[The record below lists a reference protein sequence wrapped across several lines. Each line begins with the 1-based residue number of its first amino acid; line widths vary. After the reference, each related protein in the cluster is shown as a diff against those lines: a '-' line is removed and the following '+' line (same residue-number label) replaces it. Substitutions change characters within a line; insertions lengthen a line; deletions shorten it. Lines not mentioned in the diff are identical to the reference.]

1 MLPFL
6 PVLKSIPILSQVG
19 NIRLTRWFGLS
30 SLLLALPKKHKMPPR
45 PLWLIKEDEITE
57 EFLKGGR
64 GPGGQK
70 INKSNSKVQLT
81 HKPTGIVVTC
91 QYSRSQELNRKRAR
105 EILALKLEE
114 LENPDNCRTAVIN
127 QRKMMVKKNKSKK
140 SKKKYTQVD
149 EDRRAQRAK
158 EEEELSQIIDLDA
171 ELDMLIA
178 KKDVQ

>member
-1 MLPFL
+1 
-6 PVLKSIPILSQVG
+6 
-19 NIRLTRWFGLS
+19 
-30 SLLLALPKKHKMPPR
+30 MPPR

-149 EDRRAQRAK
+149 EDRQAQRAK

>member
-81 HKPTGIVVTC
+81 HRPTGIVVTC

-140 SKKKYTQVD
+140 SKKKYAQVD
-149 EDRRAQRAK
+149 EDRLAQRAK
-158 EEEELSQIIDLDA
+158 EEEQLSQIIDLDA